1 MKTKVLLSACALSA
15 CFIACTNDEYMT
27 EQTNA
32 GTVTESGE
40 IVGADLVSKGMNI
53 TLGGDG
59 ISTRVNTEG
68 WEINDQIGMA
78 WYNVNEAA
86 GIAGTQSMT
95 DWLNNRPT
103 SGTPN
108 VDNIYANH
116 IFTTCGD
123 ANTFKTTTNVYQGA
137 YFVYFPYQPLDE
149 VKPLVLEPNKA
160 AQEKDFDADMLNN
173 ATYISAQDFIEKGT
187 GVDADNNLTKKFYMT
202 NIVNA
207 VGIDATPEAVIKG
220 NDFMK
225 SLRISGLTINLNG
238 KELFLPKAQ
247 VITRAVPDRVL
258 VDGSTTEVDEDATL
272 EDLYEATDKISDP
285 DNLDA
290 AETFLYAIGA
300 DYQYSDELTTTV
312 ENENY
317 TLANDANRVRVFAFP
332 TKTGAHTWTAAN
344 KPYVTVA
351 VTSPN
356 GNYLGFFNVNVTNSA
371 KLIEKLEGMLGNAN
385 DDATLQKIHRSGNDM
400 QRIVKDQVA
409 NLLAKNFVPETYVT
423 KVSQWNDLMKLYDAL
438 AACGVEYDDTNRP
451 VVRVGAELD
460 FTTGENAL
468 IAPENVKIRVKS
480 ENSGKIVIAADTTW
494 PENLTTNHTQVLNV
508 EVDPNVE
515 LTVSDNIVLDADI
528 TNNGIINAGFKAS
541 IGTYNGG
548 ELTNNGRVNVVYGS
562 YVYTDGANDG
572 TIAYTLT
579 GDDDTTKIFNLID
592 GKENTNDRL
601 ASVNTLVIPT
611 GIALDLNAKGADST
625 TDDPYTGTTTGGQE
639 MPDLSN
645 VDIEL
650 NGGTIEKVLVGTY
663 TSVAKVTVIGGNSTM
678 KDVKTPTI
686 VVEEG
691 TLNIES
697 APEKVENKITLEDV
711 KTITNHGTIKANTD
725 VEVVDIYNEGL
736 IKVGK
741 DYTVTYSGEF
751 KQQNGGTY
759 ENDVRPVTP
768 VVVDTTEVMNTWSTY
783 KAALEANAI
792 ANNYDGTYA
801 SVAKHINENADNQQY
816 NAYKFYAA
824 LNAWRV
830 EIGLTSK
837 EYTEIT
843 AFDLREFEIRS
854 GQSLSLKETA
864 N

>member
-123 ANTFKTTTNVYQGA
+123 ANTFKTPPNVYQGA

-225 SLRISGLTINLNG
+225 SLRVSGLTIDLNG
-238 KELFLPKAQ
+238 EKLFLPKAQ

-258 VDGSTTEVDEDATL
+258 VTGSTTEVDEDATL
-272 EDLYEATDKISDP
+272 KALYEATDKISDP
-285 DNLDA
+285 ANLDA
-290 AETFLYAIGA
+290 AETFLYATGA
-300 DYQYSDELTTTV
+300 GYQYSDELTTTV

-332 TKTGAHTWTAAN
+332 TKTGAHTWTAVN
-344 KPYVTVA
+344 KPYITVA

-371 KLIEKLEGMLGNAN
+371 KLIEKLEGMLGDANNA
-385 DDATLQKIHRSGNDM
+385 ATLQKIHRSGNNM
-400 QRIVKDQVA
+400 ARIVKDQVA

-438 AACGVEYDDTNRP
+438 AACGVEYDDTNMP

-592 GKENTNDRL
+592 GTKNTNDRL

-625 TDDPYTGTTTGGQE
+625 TDDPYTGTTTGGQK

-697 APEKVENKITLEDV
+697 APEKVEDKITLEDV
-711 KTITNHGTIKANTD
+711 KTITNYGTIKANTD
-725 VEVVDIYNEGL
+725 VEVGDIYNEGL
-736 IKVGK
+736 ISVGE
-741 DYTVTYSGEF
+741 DYTVTYSGKF
-751 KQQNGGTY
+751 DQKNGGHY
-759 ENDVRPVTP
+759 ENAVEPANP
-768 VVVDTTEVMNTWSTY
+768 AETEEAQAVKKAWEAFHGDATWSQYTTY
-783 KAALEANAI
+783 
-792 ANNYDGTYA
+792 T
-801 SVAKHINENADNQQY
+801 
-816 NAYKFYAA
+816 KFIEEFNKLTDFDSHPEWLATPFFNA
-824 LNAWRV
+824 LNDW
-830 EIGLTSK
+830 L
-837 EYTEIT
+837 
-843 AFDLREFEIRS
+843 
-854 GQSLSLKETA
+854 TA
-864 N
+864 NGYDAVEEGQLTKTDLVAFENGAKIDLGLE

>member
-1 MKTKVLLSACALSA
+1 
-15 CFIACTNDEYMT
+15 
-27 EQTNA
+27 
-32 GTVTESGE
+32 
-40 IVGADLVSKGMNI
+40 
-53 TLGGDG
+53 
-59 ISTRVNTEG
+59 
-68 WEINDQIGMA
+68 
-78 WYNVNEAA
+78 
-86 GIAGTQSMT
+86 
-95 DWLNNRPT
+95 
-103 SGTPN
+103 
-108 VDNIYANH
+108 
-116 IFTTCGD
+116 
-123 ANTFKTTTNVYQGA
+123 
-137 YFVYFPYQPLDE
+137 
-149 VKPLVLEPNKA
+149 
-160 AQEKDFDADMLNN
+160 
-173 ATYISAQDFIEKGT
+173 
-187 GVDADNNLTKKFYMT
+187 
-202 NIVNA
+202 
-207 VGIDATPEAVIKG
+207 
-220 NDFMK
+220 
-225 SLRISGLTINLNG
+225 
-238 KELFLPKAQ
+238 
-247 VITRAVPDRVL
+247 
-258 VDGSTTEVDEDATL
+258 
-272 EDLYEATDKISDP
+272 
-285 DNLDA
+285 
-290 AETFLYAIGA
+290 
-300 DYQYSDELTTTV
+300 
-312 ENENY
+312 
-317 TLANDANRVRVFAFP
+317 
-332 TKTGAHTWTAAN
+332 
-344 KPYVTVA
+344 
-351 VTSPN
+351 
-356 GNYLGFFNVNVTNSA
+356 
-371 KLIEKLEGMLGNAN
+371 
-385 DDATLQKIHRSGNDM
+385 
-400 QRIVKDQVA
+400 
-409 NLLAKNFVPETYVT
+409 
-423 KVSQWNDLMKLYDAL
+423 MKLYDAL

-854 GQSLSLKETA
+854 GQSLGLKETA